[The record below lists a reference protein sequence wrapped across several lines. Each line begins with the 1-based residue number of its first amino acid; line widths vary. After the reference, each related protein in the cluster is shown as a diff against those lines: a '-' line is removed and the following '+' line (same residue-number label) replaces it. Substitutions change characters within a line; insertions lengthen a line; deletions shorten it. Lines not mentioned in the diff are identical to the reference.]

1 MISLTTSL
9 KSILILGSHI
19 LICYGELLSAVH
31 QVPAFT
37 TNDLL
42 SGRRDTDLANTLVT
56 TGLLA
61 IRVPVQTK
69 GASSDQ
75 IKNDRRKA
83 SLRGLCECRERIG
96 DIHGGESTLLAD
108 GKTTRSTIATATFGS
123 DRPLPIR
130 DIESACDRDVIND
143 LEDVRDYAA
152 KAAGGTFVP
161 ALDRLLGLSWRN
173 RTILPVQNGEDYK
186 TVSSVIE
193 DAKHLEHFHVYS
205 KEGTRY
211 DNIEENEYDSQVV
224 DTALDWHTDAG
235 LFLAFLP
242 AVSCADV
249 DKSDNSFHIKVPT
262 VDEKTGKEYGNELQ
276 AVFPNEREDE
286 IVIAI
291 MLGAGAEHWLQTPP
305 GLKLRAAKHAVRMKS
320 GEERAWYGMMHLVPH
335 DAIVEHY
342 PKPLTFGD
350 MKKSM
355 GQFEDMQGES
365 DIGMGCGNANTKDLS
380 PFSMKTDHNDNEQLS
395 SVFRRRLAT
404 VGPADCNNSTN
415 LFCWMNC
422 REIPDEDNIV
432 VDRLEEG
439 ESVYCL
445 DPAVLSKTKDL
456 RAAVDACADSFTK
469 SVGGNHQESC
479 ANIWYPT
486 ELNVPTYLQG
496 EIIDDSANDYDDS
509 EKYCWG
515 ATSMHMQGFEWE
527 GLTCVVYL
535 FQGWIIS
542 SRGQLA
548 LACLGTIMVGMIVE
562 FVVRQRPIMIGR
574 VKNTM
579 AKLAISTSFYGTQLT
594 LAYFL
599 MLVVMTYSG
608 PLVLCVVL
616 GLMSGHIVGNWGSDF
631 GKGTKCPSTAGG
643 NSTPCC
649 NVEAA
654 GEESTSVEDD
664 DLKCCS
670 KKDEVD
676 KSCNVDRTTVPH
688 GSTFPTS

>member
-1 MISLTTSL
+1 MLLSTTAFISL
-9 KSILILGSHI
+9 LILGSRSE
-19 LICYGELLSAVH
+19 ICRGALSKPVH
-31 QVPAFT
+31 HVPAFST
-37 TNDLL
+37 QDLF
-42 SGRRDTDLANTLVT
+42 SGRRDADLASTLVT

-61 IRVPVQTK
+61 IRVPVKTGK
-69 GASSDQ
+69 SSDGQ
-75 IKNDRRKA
+75 NAIYGRK
-83 SLRGLCECRERIG
+83 SPLSGLCECRERIG
-96 DIHGGESTLLAD
+96 EIHGGESTLLVD

-123 DRPLPIR
+123 DRPLSLPTR
-130 DIESACDRDVIND
+130 DIDSICGLGLAND
-143 LEDVRDYAA
+143 LEDVRDYVSR
-152 KAAGGTFVP
+152 AAGGAFVP
-161 ALDRLLGLSWRN
+161 ALDRLLRFSWRN
-173 RTILPVQNGEDYK
+173 RTVLPVINGEGYK
-186 TVSSVIE
+186 TVSSVVE

-205 KEGTRY
+205 KEGSRSS
-211 DNIEENEYDSQVV
+211 NSEENEYDSHVV

-242 AVSCADV
+242 AVSCADI
-249 DKSDNSFHIKVPT
+249 DKPDNSFYIKIPT
-262 VDEKTGKEYGNELQ
+262 IDEKTGKEYGKELQ
-276 AVFPNEREDE
+276 AVFPNERDDE
-286 IVIAI
+286 IVVAL

-305 GLKLRAAKHAVRMKS
+305 GLKLRAARHAVRMKS
-320 GEERAWYGMMHLVPH
+320 GEERAWYGMMHLVPQG
-335 DAIVEHY
+335 AIVEQN
-342 PKPLTFGD
+342 PKLLTFGD

-355 GQFEDMQGES
+355 GQFGNMQDES
-365 DIGMGCGNANTKDLS
+365 DIGMGCGNSYTKNLS
-380 PFSMKTDHNDNEQLS
+380 PFLTKSDDIDNVQLS
-395 SVFRRRLAT
+395 SAYRRRLAT

-422 REIPDEDNIV
+422 RDIPDDDGIV
-432 VDRLEEG
+432 TDRLEEG

-445 DPAVLSKTKDL
+445 DPAVLSNTKDL

-479 ANIWYPT
+479 ANTWYST
-486 ELNVPTYLQG
+486 EAGVPTYLQG
-496 EIIDDSANDYDDS
+496 EIVDDSATGNYDYT

-548 LACLGTIMVGMIVE
+548 LACLGTILVGILVE
-562 FVVRQRPIMIGR
+562 FIVRQRPIMIRR
-574 VKNTM
+574 VTNTM
-579 AKLAISTSFYGTQLT
+579 AKLAISTTFYGTQLT

-616 GLMSGHIVGNWGSDF
+616 GLMTGHVVGNWGSDF
-631 GKGTKCPSTAGG
+631 GKGKTCPGTAGG

-649 NVEAA
+649 NVEVTD
-654 GEESTSVEDD
+654 EE

-670 KKDEVD
+670 EKDEVD
-676 KSCNVDRTTVPH
+676 KGYNQDGTITPY
-688 GSTFPTS
+688 GSESSNA